1 MVIDAAE
8 IFLDLCKGEYL
19 DFPSIFEEQMNT
31 VGEAVCDR
39 AISERR
45 NVVCGI
51 VGDDYELTKRMIE
64 ALKYIGYI
72 VNIEA
77 VTLDFEESS
86 KRNLNRGDDDISSY
100 YTQHYHLNWLAG
112 AMSRSNPQ

>member
-45 NVVCGI
+45 NVVCEI
-51 VGDDYELTKRMIE
+51 VGDDYELTKRMI
-64 ALKYIGYI
+64 
-72 VNIEA
+72 
-77 VTLDFEESS
+77 
-86 KRNLNRGDDDISSY
+86 
-100 YTQHYHLNWLAG
+100 
-112 AMSRSNPQ
+112 